1 MVLYYIAVLTEN
13 AEPTITRA
21 SFSSLFHV
29 YSPHMGSA
37 GKHWPC
43 NASLHETQLSD
54 HSDASLP
61 INDVLTFVSR
71 NTRLAQTTM
80 PSLHRESMTLV
91 RRRLVRKPGLSVRTT
106 EMIM

>member
-1 MVLYYIAVLTEN
+1 MILYYIAVLTGN

-21 SFSSLFHV
+21 SFSSIIYV

-43 NASLHETQLSD
+43 NASRHETQLSD

-71 NTRLAQTTM
+71 NTHLAQTTM